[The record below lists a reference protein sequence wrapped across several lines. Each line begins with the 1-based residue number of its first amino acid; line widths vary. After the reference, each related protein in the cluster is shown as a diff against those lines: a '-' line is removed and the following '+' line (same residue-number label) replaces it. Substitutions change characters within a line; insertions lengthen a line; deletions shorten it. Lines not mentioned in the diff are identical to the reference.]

1 MKARGA
7 HEWDASKPHPSM
19 AARDQREG
27 KGGERESLV
36 EWNTAKCG
44 VTNFEFI
51 TKITLCSF
59 LLKMKMLKSCFH
71 ILYSNPHFLDSEN
84 EYWIQICIPNL
95 FFLFLWIPQKIENEY
110 TKHHFFLLIKH
121 LLSVQFEV
129 KDKTRFLSFTT
140 LLEWALSKGQASL

>member
-7 HEWDASKPHPSM
+7 HEWDASGPHPSM
-19 AARDQREG
+19 VARDQREG

-36 EWNTAKCG
+36 EWNTAKFG

-59 LLKMKMLKSCFH
+59 LLKMKMFKSCFH

-84 EYWIQICIPNL
+84 EYWIQICIPNQIIIIIIVWW
-95 FFLFLWIPQKIENEY
+95 WIPQKIENEY
-110 TKHHFFLLIKH
+110 IKHHFFLLIKH
-121 LLSVQFEV
+121 LL
-129 KDKTRFLSFTT
+129 KTRFLSFTAS
-140 LLEWALSKGQASL
+140 LERASSKGQGSL